1 MTAEPPPKAMPTKPR
16 RGCAARLLRLAWRL
30 VVVVAVLGVAFYLLR
45 NRLLAPLVIDL
56 ARGIAAEEL
65 HGELE
70 IESLSGGWLGDLT
83 IHGLRFRRDG
93 ETGPIERIE
102 GAEVEV
108 EYSILGLLRGE
119 EGWLERVRFEA
130 RDVRL
135 DLGESD
141 EAETSTEPGSLERTL
156 LLRPPELD
164 VAADH
169 VSVSM
174 GDGRRIEVEELAVET
189 HAPGARPR
197 YGIAARSF
205 SVEGAAPRIAP
216 STLAAAT
223 IHTANPTNPP
233 NPLIIHLLLLKNTI
247 LVQPQI
253 PVLARAQRNC
263 RPDSREPFPA
273 ALRAHGGPVRAH
285 SRRAVS
291 HCAHR
296 PPNAHAADTERTYPQ
311 SASCARAIYA
321 QDNAAAFRQSTKQ
334 PSCQP
339 HTIRGN
345 EILCR
350 WATSL

>member
-141 EAETSTEPGSLERTL
+141 EAETSTEPGSLPTRMAKCG
-156 LLRPPELD
+156 RPP
-164 VAADH
+164 
-169 VSVSM
+169 
-174 GDGRRIEVEELAVET
+174 
-189 HAPGARPR
+189 
-197 YGIAARSF
+197 
-205 SVEGAAPRIAP
+205 
-216 STLAAAT
+216 
-223 IHTANPTNPP
+223 
-233 NPLIIHLLLLKNTI
+233 
-247 LVQPQI
+247 
-253 PVLARAQRNC
+253 
-263 RPDSREPFPA
+263 
-273 ALRAHGGPVRAH
+273 VR
-285 SRRAVS
+285 
-291 HCAHR
+291 
-296 PPNAHAADTERTYPQ
+296 
-311 SASCARAIYA
+311 
-321 QDNAAAFRQSTKQ
+321 
-334 PSCQP
+334 
-339 HTIRGN
+339 
-345 EILCR
+345 
-350 WATSL
+350 